1 MDSDTWNDLHLQIR
15 KWGKAHEAIILH
27 VLENMK
33 TKTAYN
39 GKKTEREQAGDED
52 IQLCEK

>member
-15 KWGKAHEAIILH
+15 KRGKAHEAIILH

-33 TKTAYN
+33 MKTAYN
-39 GKKTEREQAGDED
+39 GKVTEREQAGDED